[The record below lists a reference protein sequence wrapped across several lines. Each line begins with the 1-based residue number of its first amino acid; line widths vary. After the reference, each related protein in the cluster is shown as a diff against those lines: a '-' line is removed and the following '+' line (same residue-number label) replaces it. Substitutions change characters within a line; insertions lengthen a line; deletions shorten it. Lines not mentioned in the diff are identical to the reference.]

1 MAMQSRVSLSLLCG
15 SAMLV
20 APTLA
25 RADVAADYRAATTR
39 ILAEATKPEA
49 GQKAWDR
56 VAELTDKYPARLS
69 GSAALAGA
77 LIWSSDKMKSEGLA
91 NVRIDKVMVPHW
103 VRGQES
109 GAIVAPWPQPL
120 TIAALGGSVGTGA
133 TAVQAEVLVVKSFE
147 ELDVRAVE
155 AKGRIVLFNAPFD
168 EAGDPTDA
176 YRKAVPYRGAGA
188 SRAAKLGAVAALVR
202 SVGPVGHVTPHTGGM
217 RYADDAPKIPVAG
230 IAAEDAAKL
239 QRMQDRGE
247 RVTVSLALGAQT
259 LPDAESGNVI
269 AELPGREKPDE
280 VVLLGC
286 HVDSWDL
293 SPGAMDNAGGCVAIW
308 EAALLLKRLG
318 LKPRRTIR
326 IVFFTNEENSVRGGM
341 AYRDRYMDQL
351 TKHVLAMET
360 DDGALPIRG
369 YGFTGTDKAR
379 TVVQAMLPLL
389 EPVGGTSLNSSAAG
403 STDIL
408 PMARAGNVP
417 IVALDIDMRRYF
429 YVHHSNADTVE
440 KIVPAELGKL
450 IGAMASIAYVFAD
463 MPTPLDRATAAVQP
477 SAKAAPQP

>member
-1 MAMQSRVSLSLLCG
+1 MAMQVRAGLSLLCG

-25 RADVAADYRAATTR
+25 QADVAADYRAATAR
-39 ILAEATKPEA
+39 ILAEATKPET
-49 GQKAWDR
+49 GQRAWDR

-77 LIWSSDKMKSEGLA
+77 LIWSSDRMKREGLA

-109 GAIVAPWPQPL
+109 AAIVAPWPQPL
-120 TIAALGGSVGTGA
+120 TIAALGGSIGTGA
-133 TAVQAEVLVVKSFE
+133 TPVQAEVLVVKSFE
-147 ELDVRAVE
+147 ELDARAAE

-168 EAGDPTDA
+168 EAGDPIDA

-269 AELPGREKPDE
+269 AELPGRDKPDE
-280 VVLLGC
+280 IVLLGC
-286 HVDSWDL
+286 HIDSWDL

-308 EAALLLKRLG
+308 EAVLLLKRLG
-318 LKPRRTIR
+318 LQPRRTVR
-326 IVFFTNEENSVRGGM
+326 IVFFTNEENGVRGGT
-341 AYRDRYMDQL
+341 AYRDRYKDQL

-408 PMARAGNVP
+408 PMARTGNVP

-429 YVHHSNADTVE
+429 YVHHTNADTVE
-440 KIVPAELGKL
+440 KIVPVELGKL

-463 MPTPLDRATAAVQP
+463 MPVPLDRATAAVQP
-477 SAKAAPQP
+477 